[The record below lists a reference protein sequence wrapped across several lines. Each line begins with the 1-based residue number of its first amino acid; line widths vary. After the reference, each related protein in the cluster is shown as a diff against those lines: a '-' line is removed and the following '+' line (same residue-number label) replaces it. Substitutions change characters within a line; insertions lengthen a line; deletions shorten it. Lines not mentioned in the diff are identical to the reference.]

1 MYGIQYQCDT
11 EKCNGLNRIML
22 EEAAVPPYT
31 VDPIILPTE
40 EPTTET
46 VTEPQT
52 EPATEPATEPT
63 TESGSE
69 NLVFATL
76 LLCILLN

>member
-11 EKCNGLNRIML
+11 EKCNGLNRLML

-46 VTEPQT
+46 VTEP
-52 EPATEPATEPT
+52 ATEPVTEQT